1 MTAGYAYL
9 LLGHDL
15 LFPSLRTHWSVS
27 GWLELLRESPQR
39 IRKAL

>member
-15 LFPSLRTHWSVS
+15 LFPSLRTHWSVY

-39 IRKAL
+39 VRKAL